1 MNAYSEFIDPSRV
14 SNCVGCNFISPTSKS
29 LIVAKSNVLQIFEVV
44 NTSSNTK
51 VRASNSSKSFK
62 LKLVEQFKLHG
73 LITDLKP
80 IRTLENPDLDYLLVS
95 TKFAKF
101 SLIKWNHHQNSI
113 QTISLHYYEQALQ
126 NLTYEEVKSS
136 QLLVEPNNYSC
147 SCLRFQN
154 LLTFL
159 PFEGLDN
166 EDEDDEEDEEDD
178 STKKEKEKENGK
190 PTDVEANGSAQPF
203 PTVDNYEIFDSSFI
217 INASS
222 LDSSIKTIIDM
233 KFLHNYKEPTLAILS
248 LRNDTWAGKLT
259 QVKDNVNFIVLS
271 LDLNAKSST
280 TVLKI
285 DNLPYD
291 VDRLI
296 ALPLPL
302 NGSLLLGCN
311 EIIHID
317 NGGITRRIAVNEFT
331 SLITASTKNYLDQ
344 SSLNL
349 KLEYSSVYPIPN
361 DNRVLLVLQSGELF
375 YINFQI
381 DGKSIKK
388 MVLEEIETSHY
399 EELVGKFNLPGD
411 IAHLDNN
418 LMFVSNKNSDSHLV
432 QLHYADSVAPAANNG
447 SKEKTEAKKKKLDSD
462 SDMNDDDEDDLYGD
476 DEVNEENVEMKG
488 TIVFRLQ
495 DELVNCGPTSTF
507 TLGHYSTEKFI
518 ANLANPNFKE
528 ICIISNG
535 GSNHTGHLNV
545 IAPSIQASIRSSLS
559 FSQINRMW
567 NINNKFLITSDDT
580 QNKSEI
586 FQINKSY
593 ARLNAK
599 HFINS
604 ELTIAMH
611 ELNSGKFILQITP
624 KHVILFNTVFKK
636 LVTLDEELSK
646 DFQNDDIINSYLND
660 EYLML
665 FFASGE
671 VLIYIV
677 NTYNESFSKIN
688 IPKILADTI
697 ITSGYI
703 TNSHLLNAVL
713 KDVNLLISRG
723 VKRKRNLSLTSSTV
737 ASNDATTLGPK
748 LKTFVLVTGDNRIVT
763 FNRFHNE
770 RCYQLNDTSKFTDE
784 LTLGFFEPRDTYPD
798 PLIKQVIFNELG
810 DQHTREE
817 YLTILTIGGEII
829 MYKLFFDGENYLLK
843 RVKDLLL
850 TGAPHNAYPQGTSIE
865 RRLVYLPNFNGF
877 TTIVVPGV
885 TPYIIMKTSHSIPR
899 IFKFGKIP
907 IVSFA
912 SFSDSKVKNGI
923 IYLDTKKNA
932 RIVELPLDFNY
943 ENTLPVK
950 RILIKETIRSITYH
964 ETSNSYVLSTFK
976 ESKYDCLDEENNPIV
991 GIDPSKPG
999 PHSYQGLIK
1008 LLSTLTW
1015 TVIDSVEFDNNEIG
1029 MSIKSMVLDVG
1040 ISQKKFKNKKE
1051 YIVVG
1056 TGKYRIEDLGAN
1068 GSFKVFEIIDI
1079 IPEPGKPETN
1089 HKFKEFYKEDTKGA
1103 ATSVCELSGR
1113 FLVAQ
1118 GQKIIVRDIQDNGVT
1133 PVAFLDTSVYVSE
1146 AKSFGNMLIL
1156 GDSLKSLWLV
1166 GFDAEP
1172 FRMIMLG
1179 KDLQSLDVN
1188 CADFL
1193 VKDEEIYLII
1203 ADNSNVVHIVQYNPE
1218 DPSSS
1223 NGQRLIHK
1231 SAFNLTSTS
1240 TCLRLLPKHEEIYGN
1255 PEGFNDYVFQAI
1267 GSNIDGSF
1275 YVVFPTNES
1284 TYRRMYILQ
1293 QQLIDKEFHYCG
1305 LNPRLN
1311 RFGGIPLTYS
1321 DTNTKPLLD
1330 YLVIKSFAYLN
1341 EDRKRNLA
1349 LKVGNKTNI
1358 EQDIW
1363 KDFVEIE
1370 NVLKHM

>member
-1 MNAYSEFIDPSRV
+1 M
-14 SNCVGCNFISPTSKS
+14 
-29 LIVAKSNVLQIFEVV
+29 
-44 NTSSNTK
+44 
-51 VRASNSSKSFK
+51 
-62 LKLVEQFKLHG
+62 
-73 LITDLKP
+73 
-80 IRTLENPDLDYLLVS
+80 
-95 TKFAKF
+95 
-101 SLIKWNHHQNSI
+101 
-113 QTISLHYYEQALQ
+113 
-126 NLTYEEVKSS
+126 
-136 QLLVEPNNYSC
+136 EPNNFSC

-159 PFEGLDN
+159 PFEVKNN
-166 EDEDDEEDEEDD
+166 EDDDDDVDVDEDT
-178 STKKEKEKENGK
+178 SKKLNGK
-190 PTDVEANGSAQPF
+190 PAQESNGNAQPLQIE
-203 PTVDNYEIFDSSFI
+203 NYEIFDYSFI
-217 INASS
+217 INATT
-222 LDSSIKTIIDM
+222 LDPSIKTIIDM

-248 LRNDTWAGKLT
+248 LRNDTWAGKLP

-271 LDLNAKSST
+271 LDINAKSST

-349 KLEYSSVYPIPN
+349 KLEYSSVYPIPH
-361 DNRVLLVLQSGELF
+361 DNRVLLVLHSGELF

-388 MVLEEIETSHY
+388 MVLEQVESADY
-399 EELVGKFNLPGD
+399 ESLVGKINLPGD

-418 LMFVSNKNSDSHLV
+418 LMFISNKNSDSHLV
-432 QLHYADSVAPAANNG
+432 QLHYAESTVATSNG
-447 SKEKTEAKKKKLDSD
+447 SKVKAESKKQEKGS
-462 SDMNDDDEDDLYGD
+462 DDEDDLYGD
-476 DEVNEENVEMKG
+476 DEVNEENVEKKG
-488 TIVFRLQ
+488 KIVFRVQ
-495 DELVNCGPTSTF
+495 DQLINSGPTSTF
-507 TLGHYSTEKFI
+507 AFGHYSTEKFI
-518 ANLANPNFKE
+518 ANLANPNHKE

-535 GSNHTGHLNV
+535 GSNHTGHLNI

-599 HFINS
+599 HFINN

-624 KHVILFNTVFKK
+624 KHVSLFNTVFKK

-646 DFQNDDIINSYLND
+646 DFENDDIINSYLNE

-688 IPKILADTI
+688 IPKILSDTI

-713 KDVNLLISRG
+713 KDVNLLINRG
-723 VKRKRNLSLTSSTV
+723 VKRKRNLTIGAASAPTASS
-737 ASNDATTLGPK
+737 SSLGPK

-770 RCYQLNDTSKFTDE
+770 RCYQLNDTSKFTNE

-810 DQHTREE
+810 DQHSKEE

-843 RVKDLLL
+843 RVPDLLL

-885 TPYIIMKTSHSIPR
+885 TPYIILKTSHSIPR

-943 ENTLPVK
+943 ENTLPIK
-950 RILIKETIRSITYH
+950 RIMINESVRSIAYH
-964 ETSNSYVLSTFK
+964 ESSNTYVVSTFK
-976 ESKYDCLDEENNPIV
+976 DSKYDCLDEENNPIV

-999 PHSYQGLIK
+999 PHSFQGLIK
-1008 LLSTLTW
+1008 LLSPLSW
-1015 TVIDSVEFDNNEIG
+1015 TVIDSVEFENNEVG
-1029 MSIKSMVLDVG
+1029 MSVKSMVLDVG

-1103 ATSVCELSGR
+1103 VTSVCELSGR

-1133 PVAFLDTSVYVSE
+1133 PVAFLDTAVYVSE

-1179 KDLQSLDVN
+1179 KDLHSLDVN
-1188 CADFL
+1188 CAEFL

-1203 ADNSNVVHIVQYNPE
+1203 ADNSNVVHIVLYNPE

-1255 PEGFNDYVFQAI
+1255 PEGFNDYVFQAV
-1267 GSNIDGSF
+1267 GSSIDGSF

-1330 YLVIKSFAYLN
+1330 YLVIKRFAYLN
-1341 EDRKRNLA
+1341 EDRKKNLA
-1349 LKVGNKTNI
+1349 LKVGNRADI
-1358 EQDIW
+1358 EQNIW